1 MGDIES
7 IRKTFAPPIV
17 ATVIAISLVTDWWPQ
32 ETPGSAVTPDHLTLT
47 ASRQV
52 PG

>member
-1 MGDIES
+1 VVKFKW
-7 IRKTFAPPIV
+7 IRKTFVPPIV